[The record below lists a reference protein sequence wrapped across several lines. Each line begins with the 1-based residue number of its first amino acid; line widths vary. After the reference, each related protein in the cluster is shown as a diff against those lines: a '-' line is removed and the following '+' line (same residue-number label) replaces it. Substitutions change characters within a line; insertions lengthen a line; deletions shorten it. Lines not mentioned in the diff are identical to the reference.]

1 MGWKDNQDIPNAVG
15 WELNRGKKVP
25 RCISLAKSI
34 DPTRL
39 AISAADLNL
48 KLMRWRALPSLN
60 INILSATKCLLLGA
74 GTLGCQ
80 VARMLMAW
88 GVRKITLLD
97 SGKVAMS
104 NPLRQSLYTLDDC
117 LNGGDFKASAAVKSL
132 KRIFPAVEAE
142 GVVMA
147 IPMPGHPV
155 PSHEVNSVLE
165 DCRCLH
171 NLIDS
176 HDAVFLLTDTR
187 ESRWL
192 PTLLCANANK
202 ITITAAL
209 GFDSFLVM
217 RHGAG
222 PLGTLCDFKDDVSG
236 EMGNFYQMDRDGEH
250 RLGCY
255 FCNDVVAPVDSTAN
269 RTLDQQC
276 TVTRPGL
283 APIASALAVEL
294 LVGILHHP
302 HGIHAKAEFA
312 NSTDSGSTEQPL
324 GILPHQVR
332 GSLSQFSQMTLV
344 GHSSNSCTACCC
356 TVVSEYRERGLD
368 FVLEAINHP
377 TYLEDLTGLT
387 ELIKSANSIMLDWE
401 NEGDDDDDCV
411 EI

>member
-1 MGWKDNQDIPNAVG
+1 
-15 WELNRGKKVP
+15 
-25 RCISLAKSI
+25 
-34 DPTRL
+34 
-39 AISAADLNL
+39 
-48 KLMRWRALPSLN
+48 
-60 INILSATKCLLLGA
+60 
-74 GTLGCQ
+74 
-80 VARMLMAW
+80 
-88 GVRKITLLD
+88 
-97 SGKVAMS
+97 
-104 NPLRQSLYTLDDC
+104 
-117 LNGGDFKASAAVKSL
+117 
-132 KRIFPAVEAE
+132 
-142 GVVMA
+142 
-147 IPMPGHPV
+147 
-155 PSHEVNSVLE
+155 
-165 DCRCLH
+165 
-171 NLIDS
+171 
-176 HDAVFLLTDTR
+176 
-187 ESRWL
+187 
-192 PTLLCANANK
+192 
-202 ITITAAL
+202 
-209 GFDSFLVM
+209 M

-255 FCNDVVAPVDSTAN
+255 FCNDVIAPVDSTAN

-356 TVVSEYRERGLD
+356 TVVSEYRERGVD

-387 ELIKSANSIMLDWE
+387 ELIKSANSIMLDRE
-401 NEGDDDDDCV
+401 NEDDNDDDCV

>member
-1 MGWKDNQDIPNAVG
+1 M
-15 WELNRGKKVP
+15 
-25 RCISLAKSI
+25 
-34 DPTRL
+34 
-39 AISAADLNL
+39 
-48 KLMRWRALPSLN
+48 
-60 INILSATKCLLLGA
+60 
-74 GTLGCQ
+74 
-80 VARMLMAW
+80 
-88 GVRKITLLD
+88 RKITLVD

-104 NPLRQSLYTLDDC
+104 NPLRQSLYTLEDC
-117 LNGGDFKASAAVKSL
+117 LNGGDFKALAAVKSL

-155 PSHEVNSVLE
+155 ARQEEEKVVD
-165 DCRCLH
+165 DCKRLSD
-171 NLIDS
+171 LIES

-202 ITITAAL
+202 VTITGAL

-222 PLGTLCDFKDDVSG
+222 PLSRNTSSKAETETVVGSSLSAGVEEMSLGQKDSKT
-236 EMGNFYQMDRDGEH
+236 

-302 HGIHAKAEFA
+302 HGISAKAEFG
-312 NSTDSGSTEQPL
+312 NSLDSVNSEQAL
-324 GILPHQVR
+324 GILPHQIR
-332 GSLSQFSQMTLV
+332 GALSQFSQMILV
-344 GHSSNSCTACCC
+344 GHSSNSCTACCPI
-356 TVVSEYRERGLD
+356 VVSEYRKRGLE

-387 ELIKSANSIMLDWE
+387 ELMKSANSFDLDWD
-401 NEGDDDDDCV
+401 NETDNDDDDDCV